1 MHTGFGPQGRVYI
14 IRKPGTRYCSSC
26 IQHVAPELEEESDA
40 KRKHVWAVVGYEFKS
55 DLVFYDLPGNR
66 NGKMSYQVY
75 RDVTLEP
82 VVKGWIN
89 DVKAGRCKPFTL
101 EEDGDSSH
109 GTGRNNIVRTWK
121 KDHLLDSYFNV
132 SGSLDLAPIE
142 NCWQG
147 LKQWIKSVPH

>member
-1 MHTGFGPQGRVYI
+1 
-14 IRKPGTRYCSSC
+14 
-26 IQHVAPELEEESDA
+26 
-40 KRKHVWAVVGYEFKS
+40 
-55 DLVFYDLPGNR
+55 
-66 NGKMSYQVY
+66 MSHQVY
-75 RDVTLEP
+75 RDVILEP